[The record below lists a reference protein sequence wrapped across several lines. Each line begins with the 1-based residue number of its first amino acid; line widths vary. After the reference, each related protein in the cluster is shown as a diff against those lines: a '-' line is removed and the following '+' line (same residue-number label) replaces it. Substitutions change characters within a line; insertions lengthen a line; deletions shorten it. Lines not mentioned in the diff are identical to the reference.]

1 MRKRKL
7 QDDEGVREGGEGE
20 RGGVGRRRMREEVG
34 GQKMRSLRPKMAP
47 RRRKTT
53 PRRPKMAPSRRKM
66 PKNWS
71 KTVKDSGR
79 VPAMSPRRSTW
90 YGARSERRERGAA
103 DVCKCSRLHFQ
114 FQIFTGPK
122 LVPGRPRK
130 THTRLSTM
138 SPRRSTRH
146 GARSERASAASVEST
161 SWQH

>member
-1 MRKRKL
+1 MKVYG
-7 QDDEGVREGGEGE
+7 EEGGEGE
-20 RGGVGRRRMREEVG
+20 RGRVGRRRMREEVG

-146 GARSERASAASVEST
+146 GARSERASAAIVEST